1 MLLAAKAKP
10 SILTS
15 ELYRDPKVPFAPVL
29 IFPNAI
35 FVTLIVA
42 SSALQQSR
50 CQKYCWREVGR
61 HLYHDI
67 EE

>member
-10 SILTS
+10 SILTI

-29 IFPNAI
+29 IFPNTI

-42 SSALQQSR
+42 SSALQQSHR
-50 CQKYCWREVGR
+50 CQKYCWHEVRR
-61 HLYHDI
+61 HL
-67 EE
+67 